1 MTLENAW
8 RLLAAVANKLL
19 IRVVDEGDLGRLRI
33 VANVVQ
39 VFDLLRLGLE
49 ELLDGRDLRFE
60 DFVVDGLQVAQEVYI
75 CQGMRG

>member
-8 RLLAAVANKLL
+8 RLLTAVSNELL
-19 IRVVDEGDLGRLRI
+19 IRVVDEGNLGRLRV

-39 VFDLLRLGLE
+39 VLDFLRLGLE
-49 ELLDGRDLRFE
+49 ELLDSRDLRFE

>member
-8 RLLAAVANKLL
+8 RLLTAVSNELL
-19 IRVVDEGDLGRLRI
+19 IRVVDEGNLGRLRV

-39 VFDLLRLGLE
+39 VLDFLRLGLE

>member
-8 RLLAAVANKLL
+8 RLLTAVSNELL
-19 IRVVDEGDLGRLRI
+19 IRVVDEGNLGRLRV

-39 VFDLLRLGLE
+39 VLDFLRLGLE
-49 ELLDGRDLRFE
+49 ELLDGWDLRFE